1 MFHTV
6 AEAGSIIF
14 DLRQQFF
21 PDAKIF
27 ELKTLPLTGGVFHH
41 HTAIVTD
48 DARVDISA
56 KSFSVRG
63 RVAFLDVKVF
73 NPLASCYKLYKK

>member
-6 AEAGSIIF
+6 AEASSIIF

-21 PDAKIF
+21 ADAKIF
-27 ELKTLPLTGGVFHH
+27 ELKTLQLTGEVFHH
-41 HTAIVTD
+41 HAANTAD

-56 KSFSVRG
+56 RSFSVRG

-73 NPLASCYKLYKK
+73 NPLASCYKSSKK